1 MRELSLHLLDIAEN
15 SISAGASR
23 IVISVREDLV
33 ADELWLQ
40 VADNGKGMSEEMV
53 ANVLDPFVTTR
64 TTRRVGL
71 GIPLL
76 KQAAEACGGFLK
88 VESEQGIGT
97 TLTAKFQHSHIDR
110 MPLGDLGDTMITLL
124 LGTPAVNWVFNYQ
137 YNDQC
142 FEFDDTEVK
151 EVLGDMPLSDFRVIE
166 FLSNTISDGIRDTKN
181 ITTEEGVMYAN
192 H

>member
-33 ADELWLQ
+33 ADELWLE
-40 VADNGKGMSEEMV
+40 VTDNGKGMSEEMV
-53 ANVLDPFVTTR
+53 AKVLDPFVTTR
-64 TTRRVGL
+64 TTRKVGL

-88 VESEQGIGT
+88 VESELGKGT
-97 TLTAKFQHSHIDR
+97 KLTAKFQHSHIDR
-110 MPLGDLGDTMITLL
+110 MPLGDLEDTMITLL
-124 LGTPAVNWVFNYQ
+124 LGTPAVNWVFNYY

-151 EVLGDMPLSDFRVIE
+151 EALGDLPLSDFRVIE
-166 FLSNTISDGIRDTKN
+166 FLSNTIADGIKDTKT
-181 ITTEEGVMYAN
+181 ITTEKGVVYAN

>member
-1 MRELSLHLLDIAEN
+1 LRELSLHLLDIAEN

>member
-1 MRELSLHLLDIAEN
+1 LRELSLHLLDIAEN

-33 ADELWLQ
+33 ADELWLE
-40 VADNGKGMSEEMV
+40 VTDNGKGMSEEMV
-53 ANVLDPFVTTR
+53 AKVLDPFVTTR
-64 TTRRVGL
+64 TTRKVGL

-76 KQAAEACGGFLK
+76 KQAAEACNGFLE
-88 VESEQGIGT
+88 VESELGKGT
-97 TLTAKFQHSHIDR
+97 RLTAKFQHSHIDR
-110 MPLGDLGDTMITLL
+110 MPLGDLEDTMITLL

-151 EVLGDMPLSDFRVIE
+151 EALGDMPLSDFRVIE
-166 FLSNTISDGIRDTKN
+166 FLSNTISDGIGDTKI
-181 ITTEEGVMYAN
+181 ITTEKGVLYAN

>member
-33 ADELWLQ
+33 ADELWLE
-40 VADNGKGMSEEMV
+40 VTDNGKGMSEEMV
-53 ANVLDPFVTTR
+53 AKVLDPFVTTR
-64 TTRRVGL
+64 TTRKVGL

-88 VESEQGIGT
+88 VESELGKGIK
-97 TLTAKFQHSHIDR
+97 LTAKFQHSHIDR
-110 MPLGDLGDTMITLL
+110 MPLGDLEDTMITLL
-124 LGTPAVNWVFNYQ
+124 LGTPAVNWVFNYY

-151 EVLGDMPLSDFRVIE
+151 EALGDLPLSDFRVIE
-166 FLSNTISDGIRDTKN
+166 FLSNTIADGIKDTKT
-181 ITTEEGVMYAN
+181 ITTEKGVVYAN